1 MFVGLLFLFVYFC
14 NFNLVI
20 TCDLTLFINN
30 LKKLRLIEN
39 TVNKCT
45 NICGLLWLCGL
56 VGSVTSL
63 NCNNLYY
70 IVLPLN
76 KSIFSWSRTSYR
88 ARFPTPVPLK
98 LAWYTCP
105 YIRQSPFCS
114 LFWQAMMHILSNGSS
129 DQCKFHLGV

>member
-1 MFVGLLFLFVYFC
+1 MRRDFAGRGYFGPLMKYVRGIGGSPSPPHFLKRIYA
-14 NFNLVI
+14 NLRSDIRDNPIRRKI
-20 TCDLTLFINN
+20 TPL
-30 LKKLRLIEN
+30 
-39 TVNKCT
+39 T

-98 LAWYTCP
+98 LACSCRVKPGIHVHTSG
-105 YIRQSPFCS
+105 SP
-114 LFWQAMMHILSNGSS
+114 LFAPFFGRR
-129 DQCKFHLGV
+129 